1 MATEIKVWQIENGKL
16 VLIDATMAGV
26 KRTEPEDLEQWIKG
40 DPSILGQDILIIG
53 SKYKQNPGLWIFLE

>member
-1 MATEIKVWQIENGKL
+1 L
-16 VLIDATMAGV
+16 VLIDATTARA